1 VVLRGTRLERI
12 TRLATPDAGWEL
24 APVKLDARDLTERQ
38 ATVRLQAAA
47 HRGELAAASVSVQ
60 DIQTPLA
67 FPGALEVAGPRPQ
80 IAGVSLSLAQ
90 QPDVHLG
97 EGEIPAGAP
106 TSFSLLTHHL
116 DAHPALSLACANEGF
131 VKAPLLLHPGDRTS
145 TAQLDFSG
153 EDGLFL
159 SVDLGVVG
167 QSGCQLAGTIA
178 TDSAGSSDPTVLGRV
193 IRLPRIEK
201 FALTEEKLGPTLYA
215 GSLTGIDLQII
226 EKTGWD
232 AKTGFPVQG
241 IPTPV
246 PGNSQEQTL
255 KVELPWP
262 PPSPHAP
269 IYVWLRGESAGR
281 LTTVKY

>member
-1 VVLRGTRLERI
+1 M
-12 TRLATPDAGWEL
+12 
-24 APVKLDARDLTERQ
+24 
-38 ATVRLQAAA
+38 
-47 HRGELAAASVSVQ
+47 
-60 DIQTPLA
+60 
-67 FPGALEVAGPRPQ
+67 AGPRPK

-90 QPDVHLG
+90 QPDVLLS
-97 EGEIPAGAP
+97 EGEIPAGAAI
-106 TSFSLLTHHL
+106 SFSLLTHNV
-116 DAHPALSLACANEGF
+116 DAHPALSLSCANDGF
-131 VKAPLLLHPGDRTS
+131 VKAPLVLHPGDRTAS
-145 TAQLDFSG
+145 AQLDFAG

-159 SVDLGVVG
+159 SVDPGVVG
-167 QSGCQLAGTIA
+167 QSGCQLAATIT

-215 GSLTGIDLQII
+215 GNLTGVDLQII

-246 PGNSQEQTL
+246 PGSNSQEQTL

-269 IYVWLRGESAGR
+269 IYVWLRGETTGR
-281 LTTVKY
+281 LTNAKY